1 MSLQDWYLRLIN
13 SRYKELIIV
22 SLVIFLIAFGSVMYN
37 YIVNGKFF
45 ELSTEITGGYLII
58 LPSKASL
65 QDLNA
70 LLSKINVSDY
80 SIYEVGGNFYI
91 EARDINSD
99 LLIQELNAIGISE
112 REISIQRFSSYVGGI
127 IFNQLSLLLI
137 ISTLIISFLIW
148 VRFRE
153 RRSVIGIISVILW
166 DMFITLALINLVKLR
181 VGPVGLVTLIGIL
194 GFAIDNNI
202 VLSTNVYQEKDLSFD
217 DRIKMSL
224 KVGLLMELFVV
235 LVVIPLYLLIDLP
248 IIKEFSLIWLFIVL
262 ADSYAYLFFNVPL
275 YRYFEEISKHQ

>member
-1 MSLQDWYLRLIN
+1 LRLIN

-80 SIYEVGGNFYI
+80 SIYKVGGNFYI

>member
-1 MSLQDWYLRLIN
+1 LRLIN

-45 ELSTEITGGYLII
+45 EFSTEITGGYLIV
-58 LPSKASL
+58 LPSRASL
-65 QDLNA
+65 QELNA
-70 LLSKINVSDY
+70 LLSKINASDY
-80 SIYEVGGNFYI
+80 SIYGVGGNFYI

-112 REISIQRFSSYVGGI
+112 KEISIQMFSSYVGGI

-137 ISTLIISFLIW
+137 ISTLIISLLIW

-153 RRSVIGIISVILW
+153 KRSVIGIISVILW

-202 VLSTNVYQEKDLSFD
+202 VLSTNVYQERDLSFD

-262 ADSYAYLFFNVPL
+262 ADSYAYLFLNVPL